1 MDRLINNKLNV
12 CVLSKKGSSSEMYC
26 KLKEYQKGIY
36 SLSELM
42 IRYSN
47 KLDGNFGITTTT
59 PKDNFTKLLYEY
71 FLEFHVSCL
80 DFNKLDENTLSSYDI
95 DIMLVDIAD
104 LNVDNRSNF
113 EKVFRSDAYDDMF
126 IILYGKNIEK
136 NIFSTSKVLG
146 SNMEYIYGMIDTSTT
161 DKMFTDM
168 FFYVKS
174 IINIL
179 KLNRICYGLRKISN
193 TDELTGLY
201 NMRAY
206 WKLYSQTL
214 IKYKKEESSFGIM
227 MIDVDNF
234 KTINDT
240 YYHMVGSRTL
250 YEIGRILKDY
260 IKEDHSCYISR
271 YGGDEYIS
279 VVETN
284 SKESFY
290 SFVSELK
297 HKLSNHQYLKGLYDI
312 RLTVSIGAVYVDNFS
327 AFCGEE
333 PIKLADLLLYKSKIL
348 GKDRIS
354 SYSIKDQKEA
364 ERLIKDVADEIIKKS
379 NNTVNLRSMRAVAF
393 DIGDKDES
401 SKKSNINESRKKSTN
416 IGKKINQKNKS
427 NKKELRVRK
436 GKNIFKKVV

>member
-1 MDRLINNKLNV
+1 MDQFVNNKLNV
-12 CVLSKKGSSSEMYC
+12 CVLSEKGSSSGMYNI
-26 KLKEYQKGIY
+26 LKEYKQGLY

-42 IRYSN
+42 MKYSN

-71 FLEFHVSCL
+71 FLEFQVSSL
-80 DFNKLDENTLSSYDI
+80 DFNKLDENKLSYYNI
-95 DIMLVDIAD
+95 DIMLVDID
-104 LNVDNRSNF
+104 ELNTENISNF
-113 EKVFRSDAYDDMF
+113 EKVFRSEAYDKMF
-126 IILYGKNIEK
+126 IILYGKNIDK
-136 NIFSTSKVLG
+136 DIFSTSGLLG
-146 SNMEYIYGMIDTSTT
+146 SSMEYVYGVIDTGST

-168 FFYVKS
+168 YFHVKS

-179 KLNRICYGLRKISN
+179 KLNRICSGLRKMSN

-260 IKEDHSCYISR
+260 IKQDHSCYISR

-284 SKESFY
+284 SKENFY

-312 RLTVSIGAVYVDNFS
+312 KLTVSIGAVYVDNFS

-348 GKDRIS
+348 GKNRIS
-354 SYSIKDQKEA
+354 SYSIKDKEEA
-364 ERLIKDVADEIIKKS
+364 ERIIKDVADEIIKES
-379 NNTVNLRSMRAVAF
+379 NNTVNLGSMRSVSF
-393 DIGDKDES
+393 NSGEDDDRGDKIKTEG
-401 SKKSNINESRKKSTN
+401 SRKKVSKIDRKIKEDKVSRGK
-416 IGKKINQKNKS
+416 IGVKKR
-427 NKKELRVRK
+427 KKTL
-436 GKNIFKKVV
+436 KKVV